1 MNDHYYRLKVKQ
13 IIQETQNA
21 ITIVFQ
27 QPEPVMEYRPGQFLA
42 LIAEIEGKEVRRSY
56 SFCSA
61 PEIDL
66 DLAVTVKRVDGG
78 LMSNFLPDHL
88 KVDDELKVMEPM
100 GHFTIDMDP
109 LNKRHLVMV
118 AGGSGITPF
127 MSHIKSILKRE
138 PHSIISL
145 IYANRNIHSIIFK
158 NELEDLQ
165 AKNEGRFHVIYILD
179 EAPLTWQGPSGL
191 LNPKML
197 KDILQRIPD
206 WGFDNTRYMM
216 CGPEGMM
223 RNVETFLAEFGIP
236 DGNLFKES
244 FVTPTIDK
252 VQDEEGDG
260 ELKTREVIVVY
271 DGEEHKFTVEP
282 ISTIL
287 ETALDQDIDLPYS
300 CQSGLCTA
308 CRGKLLS
315 GKVKLDE
322 EEGLSDSERDEGYV
336 LTCVGHPLTDN
347 VKIEIG

>member
-1 MNDHYYRLKVKQ
+1 MKDHYYRLKVKD
-13 IIQETQNA
+13 IVQETQNA
-21 ITIVFQ
+21 ITIVFHQ
-27 QPEPVMEYRPGQFLA
+27 TEPAMEYRPGQFLA

-61 PEIDL
+61 PEIDQ
-66 DLAVTVKRVDGG
+66 DLAVTVKRVEGG

-109 LNKRHLVMV
+109 LNRRHLVMV

-127 MSHIKSILKRE
+127 MSHIKSFLKRE

-145 IYANRNIHSIIFK
+145 IYANRNIESIIFK

-191 LNPKML
+191 LNPEML
-197 KDILQRIPD
+197 KEILHRIPD
-206 WGFDNTRYMM
+206 WGLDNTQYLM

-223 RNVETFLAEFGIP
+223 RNVETFLADYGIP
-236 DGNLFKES
+236 NGSLFKES

-252 VQDEEGDG
+252 VQDDDDT
-260 ELKTREVIVVY
+260 ELKTREIMVLY
-271 DGEEHKFTVEP
+271 DGEEHKFSVEP
-282 ISTIL
+282 DSTIL
-287 ETALDQDIDLPYS
+287 ETALDLNIDLPYS

-315 GKVKLDE
+315 GNVKLDE
-322 EEGLSDSERDEGYV
+322 EEGLSDAERDEGYI
-336 LTCVGHPLTDN
+336 LTCVGHPLTNN

>member
-1 MNDHYYRLKVKQ
+1 MNDHYYRLKVKD
-13 IIQETQNA
+13 IVQETQNA
-21 ITIVFQ
+21 VTIVFHQ
-27 QPEPVMEYRPGQFLA
+27 TEPAMEYRPGQFLA

-61 PEIDL
+61 PEIDQ
-66 DLAVTVKRVDGG
+66 DLAVTVKRVEGG

-109 LNKRHLVMV
+109 LNRRHLVMV

-145 IYANRNIHSIIFK
+145 IYANRNIESIIFK
-158 NELEDLQ
+158 KELEDLQ

-191 LNPKML
+191 LNPEML
-197 KDILQRIPD
+197 KEILHRIPD
-206 WGFDNTRYMM
+206 WGLDNTRYLM

-223 RNVETFLAEFGIP
+223 RNVETFLADYGIP
-236 DGNLFKES
+236 NGSLFKES

-252 VQDEEGDG
+252 VQDDDDT
-260 ELKTREVIVVY
+260 ELKTREIMVLY
-271 DGEEHKFTVEP
+271 DGEEHNFSVEP
-282 ISTIL
+282 DSTIL
-287 ETALDQDIDLPYS
+287 ETALDLNIDLPYS

-322 EEGLSDSERDEGYV
+322 EEGLSDAERDEGYI
-336 LTCVGHPLTDN
+336 LTCVGHPLSNN